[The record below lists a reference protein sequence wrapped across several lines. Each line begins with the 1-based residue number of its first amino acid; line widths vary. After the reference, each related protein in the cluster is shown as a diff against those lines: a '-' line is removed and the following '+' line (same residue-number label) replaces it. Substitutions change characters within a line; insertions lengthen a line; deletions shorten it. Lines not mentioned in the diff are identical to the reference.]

1 MARATAQTNDVQ
13 TRGWHAWIDRM
24 PPAPARLHVVGEV
37 EVGNPGIAALLVS
50 RDAPDAVAGS
60 LQLHLYLA
68 QRPELWP
75 QVMVWVNASYEK
87 VLIPDDPS
95 IDTVEV
101 FYGGSCLVRLPVAKA
116 DERSPSWPV
125 T

>member
-1 MARATAQTNDVQ
+1 MADATVRTSDVQ

-24 PPAPARLHVVGEV
+24 PPSPARLHVVGEV
-37 EVGNPGIAALLVS
+37 EVGNPGVAALLVR
-50 RDAPDAVAGS
+50 RDAPDATAGS

-101 FYGGSCLVRLPVAKA
+101 LYGDSCLARLSVVTA
-116 DERSPSWPV
+116 D
-125 T
+125 